1 MTSSTSSA
9 PATAATQSGAD
20 APFLNPKRIR
30 LFAIAGG
37 AILVVGLATWFLMT
51 AGKRKEAFAARALES
66 ARAVAESGD
75 IGTAVQ
81 QFESVATTYAGTDAG
96 YEAQIGIAQARLVAG
111 QAELA
116 ISTLEDFIASNPPE
130 HFRGPAN
137 GLLGTA
143 LENTGKHAEAAAAYR
158 RASEQ
163 QTVDYLKAILLLDAG
178 RASRLAGDTAAATA
192 AYQEVIDKY
201 GETAAKS
208 EAEVRLAE
216 LVATPA

>member
-1 MTSSTSSA
+1 MTSSTPSA
-9 PATAATQSGAD
+9 AAASASQSGAD
-20 APFLNPKRIR
+20 APSIPPKWIR
-30 LFAIAGG
+30 LFAVVGG
-37 AILVVGLATWFLMT
+37 VVLVVAIATWFLMT

-81 QFESVATTYAGTDAG
+81 QFEQVATTYAGTDAG
-96 YEAQIGIAQARLVAG
+96 YEATLGIAQARLVAG

-116 ISTLEDFIASNPPE
+116 ISSLEDFIASNPPE
-130 HFRGPAN
+130 QFRGPAN

-158 RASEQ
+158 RASEL

-192 AYQEVIDKY
+192 AYQEVIDTY
-201 GETAAKS
+201 GETAARS